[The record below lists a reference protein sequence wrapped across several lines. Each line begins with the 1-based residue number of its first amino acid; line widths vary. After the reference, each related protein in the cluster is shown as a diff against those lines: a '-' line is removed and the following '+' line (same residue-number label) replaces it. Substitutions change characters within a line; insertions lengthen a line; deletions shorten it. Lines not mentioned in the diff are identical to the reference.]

1 MVISLSSFCTFAD
14 SQDIMIEPDGLSFG
28 KSRAVARPS
37 MQLACPLPA
46 PKILISRRYTSGADA
61 QASYDPVCIE

>member
-1 MVISLSSFCTFAD
+1 
-14 SQDIMIEPDGLSFG
+14 MIEPDGLSFG